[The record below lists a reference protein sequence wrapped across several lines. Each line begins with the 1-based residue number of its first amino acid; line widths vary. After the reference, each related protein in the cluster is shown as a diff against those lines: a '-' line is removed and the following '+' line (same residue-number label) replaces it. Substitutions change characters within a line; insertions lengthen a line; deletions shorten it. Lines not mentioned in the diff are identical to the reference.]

1 MKKYNKITPEGTKD
15 LLFEECI
22 TRRSVEQKLAQV
34 FTAHSYH
41 EVVTPG
47 LEFFDVFHF
56 DASEIGQELMYKM
69 TDKRGRLVV
78 MRPDSTVP
86 IARMTATRLQN
97 QPKPIRLYYTQQVY
111 RNTPGLGG
119 KSDEEMQSGIELI
132 GAKGLRADLE
142 VIVTAIEALSKCVSD
157 FRIELGHAGFFK
169 AIAAQLPV
177 EEDVIED
184 IRLSIEAKNYPLLDT
199 ILDKLEP
206 SKAVDAMR
214 NLPRL
219 FGGQEIFAE
228 AEAYCMDEQSAA
240 TLSYLKALFD
250 DLCELNLGD
259 KVMADLGLVQRND
272 YYTDIVFSAYVE
284 DCGDAVLSGGRYDNL
299 LASFDAPMPA
309 IGFAINV
316 DALTQVLIECG
327 RGPKTPNVEIL
338 VHGDEGYEI
347 RALRHMSDMVEFGN
361 CCENS
366 VFETRE
372 EAIRYAKEKKIPR
385 IDFVNEQIETIKLD

>member
-259 KVMADLGLVQRND
+259 KVMVDLGLVQRND

-299 LASFDAPMPA
+299 LASFDVPMPA

>member
-1 MKKYNKITPEGTKD
+1 
-15 LLFEECI
+15 
-22 TRRSVEQKLAQV
+22 
-34 FTAHSYH
+34 
-41 EVVTPG
+41 
-47 LEFFDVFHF
+47 
-56 DASEIGQELMYKM
+56 
-69 TDKRGRLVV
+69 

-259 KVMADLGLVQRND
+259 KVMVDLGLVQRND

>member
-15 LLFEECI
+15 YLFEECI
-22 TRRSVEQKLAQV
+22 TRRSVERKLAEV

-86 IARMTATRLQN
+86 IARVTATRLQN
-97 QPKPIRLYYTQQVY
+97 QPKPIRLYYTQQIY
-111 RNTPGLGG
+111 CNTPGLGG
-119 KSDEEMQSGIELI
+119 KSDEIMQSGIEMI
-132 GAKGLRADLE
+132 GSKGLRADLE
-142 VIVTAIEALSKCVSD
+142 VIVTAIEALSKCVPD

-177 EEDVIED
+177 GEDVIED
-184 IRLSIEAKNYPLLDT
+184 IRLSIESKNYPMLDT
-199 ILDKLEP
+199 ILDRLEP
-206 SKAVDAMR
+206 SRAVDAMR
-214 NLPRL
+214 HLPRL
-219 FGGQEIFAE
+219 FGGPEVFTE
-228 AEAYCMDEQSAA
+228 AEAYCMDEQSTA
-240 TLSYLKALFD
+240 TLAYLKALFH

-259 KVMADLGLVQRND
+259 KIMVDLGLVQRND

-284 DCGDAVLSGGRYDNL
+284 DFGDAVLTGGRYDNL

-316 DALTQVLIECG
+316 DAVTQVLMAHG
-327 RGPKTPNVEIL
+327 RGPKAPSVEIL
-338 VHGDEGYEI
+338 VHGDPGFEI
-347 RALRHMSDMVEFGN
+347 KALRHMSDMVEFGN

-366 VFETRE
+366 VLESRD
-372 EAIRYAKEKKIPR
+372 EALAYARLKKIPR
-385 IDFVNEQIETIKLD
+385 VDFVGETIETKKLG

>member
-22 TRRSVEQKLAQV
+22 ARRSVEQKLAQV

-259 KVMADLGLVQRND
+259 KVMVDLGLVQRND

>member
-15 LLFEECI
+15 ILFEECI
-22 TRRSVEQKLAQV
+22 TRRSVEKKLADV
-34 FTAHSYH
+34 FSAHGYH

-56 DASEIGQELMYKM
+56 DGAEFGQELMYKM

-78 MRPDSTVP
+78 MRPDSTIP

-111 RNTPGLGG
+111 CNTPGLGG
-119 KSDEEMQSGIELI
+119 KSDEVMQSGIELI
-132 GAKGLRADLE
+132 GANGLRADLE
-142 VIVTAIEALSKCVSD
+142 VIVTAIEALSKCVPD

-169 AIAAQLPV
+169 AIAEQLSV
-177 EEDVIED
+177 SADVIED

-219 FGGQEIFAE
+219 FGGGEIFEE
-228 AEAYCMDEQSAA
+228 AAAYCMDEKSKA
-240 TLSYLKALFD
+240 TLAYLKELFD

-259 KVMADLGLVQRND
+259 KMMVDLGLVHRND

-299 LASFDAPMPA
+299 LASFDMPMPA
-309 IGFAINV
+309 IGFAIDV
-316 DALTQVLIECG
+316 DAVTQVLIEQG
-327 RGPKTPNVEIL
+327 RGPKRSNVEIL
-338 VHGDEGYEI
+338 VHGDAGYEI
-347 RALRHMSDMVEFGN
+347 KALRHMADMVEFGN
-361 CCENS
+361 YCENS
-366 VFETRE
+366 VLATRE
-372 EAIRYAKEKKIPR
+372 EAIAYAKNKKIPR
-385 IDFVNEQIETIKLD
+385 IDFVADRVETMNLD

>member
-228 AEAYCMDEQSAA
+228 AKVYCMDEQSAA

-259 KVMADLGLVQRND
+259 KVMVDLGLVQRND

-299 LASFDAPMPA
+299 LASFDVPMPA

>member
-259 KVMADLGLVQRND
+259 KVMVDLGLVQRND

-372 EAIRYAKEKKIPR
+372 EAIRYAKEKKSPR

>member
-259 KVMADLGLVQRND
+259 KVMVDLGLVQRND

-299 LASFDAPMPA
+299 LASFDTPMPA

>member
-86 IARMTATRLQN
+86 IARLTATRLQN
-97 QPKPIRLYYTQQVY
+97 QPKPIRLYYTEQVY

-259 KVMADLGLVQRND
+259 KVMVDLGLVQRND

>member
-184 IRLSIEAKNYPLLDT
+184 ISLSSEAKNYPLLDT

-259 KVMADLGLVQRND
+259 KVMVDLGLVQRND

>member
-219 FGGQEIFAE
+219 FGGQEIFSE

-259 KVMADLGLVQRND
+259 KVMVDLGLVQRND

>member
-97 QPKPIRLYYTQQVY
+97 QPKPTRLYYTQQVY

-228 AEAYCMDEQSAA
+228 AEAYCMDEQSTA

-259 KVMADLGLVQRND
+259 KVMVDLGLVQRND

>member
-259 KVMADLGLVQRND
+259 KVMVDLGLVQRND